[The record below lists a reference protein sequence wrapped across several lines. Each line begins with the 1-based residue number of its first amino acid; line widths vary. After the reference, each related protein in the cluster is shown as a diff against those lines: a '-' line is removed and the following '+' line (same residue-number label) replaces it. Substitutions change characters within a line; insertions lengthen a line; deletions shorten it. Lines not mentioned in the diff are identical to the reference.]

1 MKVEQA
7 TQVALNAMQFVLA
20 LVQIDEWMEGWMDG
34 CWVCGKVDGKITD
47 IVIKLLEEFLTQLVR
62 LLSFRRYGR
71 SQRFFEYE
79 RTCCVRGHL
88 VDRAIMTS
96 AVGEKINCERT
107 YQF

>member
-1 MKVEQA
+1 
-7 TQVALNAMQFVLA
+7 
-20 LVQIDEWMEGWMDG
+20 MDG

-71 SQRFFEYE
+71 SQRFFVYE
-79 RTCCVRGHL
+79 RTCCVKGHL

-96 AVGEKINCERT
+96 AVEEKINCEREPTNFRDT
-107 YQF
+107 YAVLCIKEVIK